1 MPIKNKKNQTLLI
14 LKLQVME
21 NTLQNM
27 IYFLGGLT
35 LSKRVCD
42 FDWNLLPF
50 RFQSLDFVPYN
61 GIDVSQN

>member
-1 MPIKNKKNQTLLI
+1 
-14 LKLQVME
+14 ME

-35 LSKRVCD
+35 LSKRVCG

>member
-1 MPIKNKKNQTLLI
+1 
-14 LKLQVME
+14 ME

-35 LSKRVCD
+35 LSKRVCG

-50 RFQSLDFVPYN
+50 CFQSLDFVPYN

>member
-35 LSKRVCD
+35 LSKRVCG